1 MMRFYDPDEGQILL
15 DGRDL
20 KEYDLKWLRNSI
32 GYVGQEPFLF
42 STTIR
47 ENLLSAKPDATADE
61 I

>member
-47 ENLLSAKPDATADE
+47 ENLLSAKSDATADE